1 MRLLADENLHTGI
14 TQGLR
19 KANFEVI
26 FVPDIDLAGHK
37 DREILEYAEK
47 NDLLV
52 ISGDKDFGGLIEFG
66 MLWGL
71 GKVMLL
77 RYRILNV
84 DRIAKNIVEVLHREE
99 EILGRAETIVIVLSE
114 AGYCIHRPGGS
125 TG

>member
-1 MRLLADENLHTGI
+1 MKLLADENVHTGI
-14 TQGLR
+14 IQGLR

-47 NDLLV
+47 NDFIV

-66 MLWGL
+66 ILWGT

-77 RYRILNV
+77 RYRILNI
-84 DRIAKNIVEVLHREE
+84 DRIVQNIVEVFHREK
-99 EILGRAETIVIVLSE
+99 EILGREKTFVMVLSE
-114 AGYCIHRPGGS
+114 AGYRIHKPGGS
-125 TG
+125 QR